1 MCGIAGILSTNGGC
15 VDRGQLTEM
24 IATLG
29 HRGPDAQGIYAAHG
43 IGLAHARL
51 SILDPEGGSQPMSTH
66 NGKIWITFN
75 GEIFNH
81 IELRDELLRQ
91 GHEFTTRSDTE
102 VILHLYQ
109 EEGESCVSRL
119 NGQWAFAIWD
129 APRRKLFL
137 SRDRMG
143 VKPLFYTQISGNF
156 LFASEIKALLANRD
170 VHAALDVYALDQI
183 FTFWVTLPPRTIFK
197 NIKQIPPGYS
207 LVLEDGGMRIRPHW
221 RLEYPQK
228 DDGTQE
234 RDEKRLCEELRAL
247 MADATRIRLRS
258 DVAVGSYLSGGLDS
272 TYVTALAKQ
281 FVNDKLRTFSI
292 GFDDPAFDE
301 SRYQH
306 EASQFL
312 NTHHTELRCN
322 SADITRILPDVI
334 RHAEQP
340 IFRAAPAP
348 LYLLAKLVRDA
359 GVKVVLTGEGAD
371 EIMGGYDIFKEAK
384 IRRFW
389 GRNPDSRWRPLLLK
403 RLYPY
408 LEAIQR
414 QPVAYLKTFFSV
426 SPENLANPF
435 FSHLQRWQATAALKL
450 FFSEEVREQIGTYS
464 AMGELSESLPTAY
477 HSWSAFNQ
485 SEYLEAMYLLPGYIL
500 SSQSDRMAMANS
512 VEARHP
518 FLDYR
523 VIEFAAK
530 LAPTFKMKVLKE
542 KYLLKKA
549 ASGLIPRGIECRF
562 KQPYRA
568 PGIKNYDAMQGYC
581 NDVLSK
587 ESVDRHGVFDSTAVT
602 AMVAKVEAGRANS
615 ARDEMAIMG
624 VLSTQILLEQ
634 FSNRKV
640 RKPSDRQTVVREF
653 E

>member
-1 MCGIAGILSTNGGC
+1 MCGIAGILKTNGGC
-15 VDRGQLTEM
+15 VDREQLTEM

-29 HRGPDAQGIYAAHG
+29 HRGPNAQEIYAANE

-51 SILDPEGGSQPMSTH
+51 SIIDPEGGSQPMSIT

-75 GEIFNH
+75 GEIFNY

-109 EEGESCVSRL
+109 EGGESCVRRL

-143 VKPLFYTQISGNF
+143 VKPLFYTQAPGNF
-156 LFASEIKALLANRD
+156 LFASEMKALLANRD
-170 VHAALDVYALDQI
+170 VHAGLDVFALDQF
-183 FTFWVTLPPRTIFK
+183 FTFWVTLPPRTIFR
-197 NIKQIPPGYS
+197 NIWQLPPGHS
-207 LVLEDGGMRIRPHW
+207 LVLEDGGIRIWPHW

-228 DDGTQE
+228 GAGIQE
-234 RDEKRLCEELRAL
+234 QDEKRLSEELRAL
-247 MADATRIRLRS
+247 MLDATRIRLRS

-272 TYVTALAKQ
+272 TFVTALAKQ
-281 FVNDKLRTFSI
+281 LVNDKLRTFSVR
-292 GFDDPAFDE
+292 FDDPAFDE
-301 SRYQH
+301 GRYQH
-306 EASQFL
+306 NASQFL
-312 NTHHTELRCN
+312 NTRHTELRCN
-322 SADITRILPDVI
+322 SEDIAAILPDVI

-340 IFRAAPAP
+340 VFRAAPAP
-348 LYLLAKLVRDA
+348 LYLLAKFVRDA
-359 GVKVVLTGEGAD
+359 GFKVVLTGEGAD

-408 LEAIQR
+408 VDAIQR
-414 QPVAYLKTFFSV
+414 QPAAYVKTFFSV
-426 SPENLANPF
+426 GLDNLANPF
-435 FSHLQRWQATAALKL
+435 FSHLQRWRATAALKL
-450 FFSEEVREQIGTYS
+450 FFSEEVREQLGTYD
-464 AMGELSESLPTAY
+464 AVGELSESLPTAY
-477 HSWSAFNQ
+477 RSWSAFNQ
-485 SEYLEAMYLLPGYIL
+485 AEYLEAMYLLPGYIL

-530 LAPTFKMKVLKE
+530 LPPNLRMKVLKE

-549 ASGLIPRGIECRF
+549 ASGLIPKSIECRF

-568 PGIKNYDAMQGYC
+568 PGVKNCDAMQRYFHG
-581 NDVLSK
+581 VLSK
-587 ESVDRHGVFDSTAVT
+587 ESVDRHGIFDPTAVA
-602 AMVAKVEAGRANS
+602 AMVAKFEAGRANS
-615 ARDEMAIMG
+615 ARDDMAIMG

-634 FSNRKV
+634 FSDHQMR
-640 RKPSDRQTVVREF
+640 SLSE
-653 E
+653 